1 MVHRIEQLQPELDAH
16 THARRALDLVRERY
30 QDQGLSRERAAKAL
44 RISVSQLDRQLR
56 EAAETTFFQLLCWYR
71 VWVATQEQQRDRPGV
86 AELADRVGFTSEG
99 TCTRAYK
106 KHLGMTPGQY
116 RKHLIAA
123 RKQANQV
130 ADPPEPRLGAGAAA
144 TEEDS

>member
-1 MVHRIEQLQPELDAH
+1 MEADGLWKASLP
-16 THARRALDLVRERY
+16 TALGKRFAFPTAPTAPTTTASSGY
-30 QDQGLSRERAAKAL
+30 
-44 RISVSQLDRQLR
+44 VSYTTSADST
-56 EAAETTFFQLLCWYR
+56 ETTFFQLLCWYR

-123 RKQANQV
+123 RKHVNQV
-130 ADPPEPRLGAGAAA
+130 ADLPEPRLGAGAAA